1 MFRCRFDVEDNLP
14 CSERQLNKKYYK
26 PRRQLLTYVATNIT
40 YDQAFLW
47 EVRGLLLPV
56 RRISPFPVKK
66 EGLIAGC
73 NKRLLPNT
81 PSSTIIS
88 IANVYNM

>member
-1 MFRCRFDVEDNLP
+1 MFGCLFEAEDNLP

-26 PRRQLLTYVATNIT
+26 PRRQLLSYVATNVT

-47 EVRGLLLPV
+47 EVRGLLLPF
-56 RRISPFPVKK
+56 RRISPFPEKR
-66 EGLIAGC
+66 ERLIAGC
-73 NKRLLPNT
+73 NKRHP
-81 PSSTIIS
+81 PSAPLSTIIS